1 MLLAGRDGN
10 YSAPPPEKSMLGILR
25 GAWGDFPRQA
35 ILKELSSR
43 LSGIRGSCPPPL
55 LSSNFGLVAVSGA
68 VAVTVAIAVAVAI
81 AVKVVVVVVAVAVGC
96 ATVDQPTSRHIY
108 CFLHGFRNERAD
120 DRTHSVL
127 TLSYPTRP
135 DMETINVKLVCS
147 LISKGC
153 LRSCVLLV

>member
-1 MLLAGRDGN
+1 MLRA
-10 YSAPPPEKSMLGILR
+10 APEQNMLGILR
-25 GAWGDFPRQA
+25 GARGDFPRQA

-81 AVKVVVVVVAVAVGC
+81 AANVVVVVAVAVVC

-108 CFLHGFRNERAD
+108 GFLHSFRNERAI

-135 DMETINVKLVCS
+135 DMETINVKFVSS
-147 LISKGC
+147 LISKD
-153 LRSCVLLV
+153 RATKESSFRTRR